1 MNSPRIPSPLEV
13 LRSVALGGLPRL
25 VQARGWVLAALPLA
39 PVAATFSILL
49 ALRAGG
55 HDVPSDLALSLFH
68 KVLAAFMVPILALVA
83 APAGIREELEQK
95 TLPLLLTR
103 PVAAWMLPFAK
114 GLPWFLWGALWLTV
128 SVAALVPL
136 GADPGDAPRLALA
149 LALLF
154 WAELA
159 LLALLGLI
167 FKRGALWGA
176 LYLFLW
182 DPLVPILPGNLQ
194 RFTLTHY
201 VQSLAGSRAT
211 DIKGQ
216 DLLAQSQILTPAWV
230 AVLVLLAFG
239 ALCWIAS
246 GWKLHRTP
254 IGLAGT
260 EAEG

>member
-1 MNSPRIPSPLEV
+1 
-13 LRSVALGGLPRL
+13 VAQGTLPRL
-25 VQARGWVLAALPLA
+25 IQARGWVLAALPLV
-39 PVAATFSILL
+39 PVVATLGILL

-55 HDVPSDLALSLFH
+55 HEPPPDLALGLFH

-114 GLPWFLWGALWLTV
+114 GLPWFLWGALWL
-128 SVAALVPL
+128 ALSTALLAPL
-136 GADPGDAPRLALA
+136 GADPADLPRLALA
-149 LALLF
+149 LVLLY

-159 LLALLGLI
+159 LLTLLGLA

-201 VQSLAGSRAT
+201 VQSLAGSRAA
-211 DIKGQ
+211 DVKGQ
-216 DLLAQSQILTPAWV
+216 DLLAQSQILTPVWV
-230 AVLVLLAFG
+230 AILALLAFG